1 MVTTLRLLHAGADK
15 KEILVALAPPSVI
28 ILKLCLHFIW
38 LKQTFAKYSLHMCT
52 HYIEMK

>member
-15 KEILVALAPPSVI
+15 KEILVALAPPSVM
-28 ILKLCLHFIW
+28 ILKLYLHFIW